1 MASAALFRPGFLDF
15 YKHGHFSDVTILTQ
29 SGSYRAHRMVLA
41 FSSEFFE
48 AMLLSEFQETHTAV
62 IDLRN
67 TFDPR
72 DIFPEVL
79 KILYSG
85 RIDIT
90 RSTAVPLLAMSDVLL
105 IASIQTKCNEYIATH
120 LNKKTALEFLLQA
133 IELHQERLASQCLK
147 VLACNFIH
155 ICDDTDFSG
164 LDLETFVQLI
174 CHERLAVKSEWKLY
188 QVILRFLDSYRKNA
202 SDTNEPRDF
211 TNQESDLVL
220 QLMKN
225 VRFFFFTYDQL
236 VLASQSSFVPKQ
248 LLVAPLLARLQPY
261 EAPKAPVPADNA
273 YATRLSRGIQF
284 EIGGLAPVL
293 APSLGS
299 DPAPSTAISAATP
312 TPIPQGIMYWLGTK
326 EGTQSQW
333 QSPVTVGTVAVH
345 ASSVERGHPPTLLDR
360 EPLELWTQDVP
371 ASWLSVDLG
380 RFRVLPH
387 AYMLRHGGNYKAD
400 SLRNWD
406 FQGSTDGKVWVV
418 LKRHSHDTSLSSP
431 FATAT
436 FVLDKPATVPYQWFR
451 IIQTG
456 HNSSNHNFLVLS
468 GLELFGELWDKDAIN
483 PPNSA

>member
-1 MASAALFRPGFLDF
+1 
-15 YKHGHFSDVTILTQ
+15 
-29 SGSYRAHRMVLA
+29 MVLA

-67 TFDPR
+67 TYDPS
-72 DIFPEVL
+72 DIFPEVM

-85 RIDIT
+85 RIEIT
-90 RSTAVPLLAMSDVLL
+90 RATAVPLLAMSDVLL
-105 IASIQTKCNEYIATH
+105 IPSIQAKCNEYIAMH

-133 IELHQERLASQCLK
+133 IELHQERLANLCVK

-174 CHERLAVKSEWKLY
+174 CHERLAVKSEWILY
-188 QVILRFLDSYRKNA
+188 QVILRYLESVQL
-202 SDTNEPRDF
+202 SDDDDEHPVDIAQKEP
-211 TNQESDLVL
+211 ELVL
-220 QLMKN
+220 KLMKN
-225 VRFFFFTYDQL
+225 VRFFFFTYEQL
-236 VLASQSSFVPKQ
+236 VLASQSPFVPKE
-248 LLVAPLLARLQPY
+248 LLVAPLLARLQPF
-261 EAPKAPVPADNA
+261 EAPKTPVPAADA

-284 EIGGLAPVL
+284 EIGGLAPTL
-293 APSLGS
+293 APSTTL
-299 DPAPSTAISAATP
+299 DAAPSAVASPAAAVSP
-312 TPIPQGIMYWLGTK
+312 AAVPPIPQGILYWLGTK

-333 QSPVTVGTVAVH
+333 QSPATDGTVAVM
-345 ASSVERGHPPTLLDR
+345 ASSVERGHPHSLVDR

-371 ASWLSVDLG
+371 ASWLSIDLG

-406 FQGSTDGKVWVV
+406 FQGSTDGKTWVV
-418 LKRHSHDTSLSSP
+418 LKRHSHDNTLSSP

-436 FVLDKPATVPYQWFR
+436 FMLDKPATIPYQWFR

-468 GLELFGELWDKDAIN
+468 GLELFGELWDKDALTQPGSN
-483 PPNSA
+483 